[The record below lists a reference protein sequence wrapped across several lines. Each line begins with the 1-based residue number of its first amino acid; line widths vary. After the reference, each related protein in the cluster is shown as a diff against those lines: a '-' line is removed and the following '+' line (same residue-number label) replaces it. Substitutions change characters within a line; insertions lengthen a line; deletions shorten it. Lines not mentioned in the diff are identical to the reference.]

1 MDNEELDLVI
11 TEDTANIDNNID
23 MDLLVDNQD
32 DKEQDYLDNVNKE
45 PIEQSDIV
53 VENDCE
59 CETESCEHES
69 EESDP
74 VEATENF
81 IHKMLCMSDDDLARG
96 AEELKMYEMKKD
108 IGINSDSKSLESI
121 KVVDRMFYDTTY
133 QSFEAFE
140 IEEAGQYAR
149 ENFKNTF
156 TSSLRPVSM
165 QDYRANQT
173 MFDNVVFK
181 KALTEFREKFLNP
194 NMASTCSY
202 HVNEASKYGTVTMN
216 IRFSDKNGNKSPLAC
231 VYALEWFKGKPA
243 CKPIVPV
250 MLIDQSIEKLG
261 GYFKT
266 SFFMNDKKINK
277 NLKKFKTINS
287 IEDFF
292 SIDGVEEMVKD
303 KFLVDIKKKGYTLA
317 SIDECQNLKSTFFN
331 SFFRGLNP
339 SGYGQYVAKYVKK
352 FGVVWAYFFNNG
364 TIDVCGMVKNKSG
377 KLTSVLFG
385 ILPCSTSALIDDLD
399 KESKKKSKEEFDPIS
414 GTWF

>member
-1 MDNEELDLVI
+1 MDNEELDLVV
-11 TEDTANIDNNID
+11 TEDTTNIDNSID

-45 PIEQSDIV
+45 PVEQTEIV
-53 VENDCE
+53 VEDDE
-59 CETESCEHES
+59 CETEPCEN
-69 EESDP
+69 EESNP

-81 IHKMLCMSDDDLARG
+81 IHKMLCMSDDDLVRG
-96 AEELKMYEMKKD
+96 AEELKMYEIKKD
-108 IGINSDSKSLESI
+108 IGINGDSKSLESI
-121 KVVDRMFYDTTY
+121 KVVDRMFDDTTY

-173 MFDNVVFK
+173 IFNNVVFK
-181 KALTEFREKFLNP
+181 KAITEFKEKFLNP
-194 NMASTCSY
+194 NVASTCSY
-202 HVNEASKYGTVTMN
+202 CVNEASKYGTITMN
-216 IRFSDKNGNKSPLAC
+216 IRFGDKNGNKSPLAC
-231 VYALEWFKGKPA
+231 IYALEWFKGKPA

-261 GYFKT
+261 GYFKK
-266 SFFMNDKKINK
+266 SFFMNDRKANK
-277 NLKKFKTINS
+277 NLKTFKTINT

-292 SIDGVEEMVKD
+292 SMDGVEEMVKD

-317 SIDECQNLKSTFFN
+317 SIDECQNLRSSFFN
-331 SFFRGLNP
+331 SYFRVLNP
-339 SGYGQYVAKYVKK
+339 SGQGQYVARYVKK
-352 FGVVWAYFFNNG
+352 FGVVWAYFFNSG
-364 TIDVCGMVKNKSG
+364 TIAVCGMVKNKSG

-399 KESKKKSKEEFDPIS
+399 KGSRKKSKEEFDPDT
-414 GTWF
+414 GMWF

>member
-1 MDNEELDLVI
+1 MNNEELDLVV
-11 TEDTANIDNNID
+11 TEDAANIDNNVD

-32 DKEQDYLDNVNKE
+32 DKEQDYLNNVNKE
-45 PIEQSDIV
+45 PVEQTEIV
-53 VENDCE
+53 AEDNCE
-59 CETESCEHES
+59 CKTEPCEHD
-69 EESDP
+69 EEEIDP

-121 KVVDRMFYDTTY
+121 KVIDRMFDDTTY

-140 IEEAGQYAR
+140 IEEAGQYAI
-149 ENFKNTF
+149 ENFRNTF

-181 KALTEFREKFLNP
+181 KALTEFKEKFLNP

-261 GYFKT
+261 GYFKR
-266 SFFMNDKKINK
+266 SFFKNDRSTNK

-292 SIDGVEEMVKD
+292 GMDGVEEIVKD
-303 KFLVDIKKKGYTLA
+303 KFLVDVKKKGYSLA

-331 SFFRGLNP
+331 SFIRMINP
-339 SGYGQYVAKYVKK
+339 SGLGQITARYIKK
-352 FGVVWAYFFNNG
+352 FGVVWAYFFSNNS
-364 TIDVCGMVKNKSG
+364 IAVCGMVKNKSG
-377 KLTSVLFG
+377 KLTSVLFA
-385 ILPCSTSALIDDLD
+385 LMPCSTAAIIDDLD
-399 KESKKKSKEEFDPIS
+399 EESEKKSKENFDPDA
-414 GTWF
+414 GMWF